1 VLVTAFVSFLS
12 SVRNYSVLSLV
23 DSRAVLHTVWVR
35 ELSVIRYN
43 FIVWYTRGGQTMAR
57 EPHLAR
63 ATAGPSMHFNWP
75 AMASWTCTA
84 TSLWMAFYVVYQY
97 LLTFVLCWI
106 GFCYMKY
113 SSVSLALVVLYL
125 NIGTIWYMS
134 FDSMEQ
140 LWLKIVE
147 ELDFWLSKHIQ
158 KLLAISTRSLPT
170 PVIYSDHR
178 WMWRGNTCLCLCVC
192 LSVCAVRALTFECL
206 DLQTAFMVYSYSF
219 GIFRSR
225 FSIKS
230 WHWDKVRVVWA

>member
-1 VLVTAFVSFLS
+1 MSDIPGVGKLWLAS
-12 SVRNYSVLSLV
+12 
-23 DSRAVLHTVWVR
+23 HIWP
-35 ELSVIRYN
+35 
-43 FIVWYTRGGQTMAR
+43 GPQ
-57 EPHLAR
+57 LAR
-63 ATAGPSMHFNWP
+63 QCILTGLQWLPELVLQLACEWHF
-75 AMASWTCTA
+75 MLFTK
-84 TSLWMAFYVVYQY
+84 Y

-113 SSVSLALVVLYL
+113 SSVSLALVVFYL